1 MIYCTEKIIIAFTDR
16 STRRSWLVRM
26 RGEGADHLRE
36 LARRLFERATEKRQI
51 DGTCDDAQAN
61 LQGQPPRLGL
71 YDNAR
76 STGESE
82 REHQE
87 IRARERCAFVAL
99 TGFFVFVS
107 LQTAWA
113 TFAFVVL
120 VAALVFNAVTLVVI
134 IVVMLRRTDF
144 GRRGGRRKRC
154 ATIAALTSR

>member
-1 MIYCTEKIIIAFTDR
+1 MGRAMTHRQTYRGSHRGWVCTT
-16 STRRSWLVRM
+16 M
-26 RGEGADHLRE
+26 HGA
-36 LARRLFERATEKRQI
+36 QV
-51 DGTCDDAQAN
+51 N
-61 LQGQPPRLGL
+61 L
-71 YDNAR
+71 N
-76 STGESE
+76 ESMKKSE
-82 REHQE
+82 
-87 IRARERCAFVAL
+87 RERCAFMAL
-99 TGFFVFVS
+99 TGFLVFVS